1 MKIKVLYIEDNYAD
15 FLMLKRILEVKGRYF
30 TLENVG
36 SSEEALTFL
45 KRKSLDCILIDRDLQ
60 DGGSLELL
68 KKIKCDYQEI
78 PVIILSNYEEE
89 KVAFSYLQNGAVGF
103 ISKDE
108 ILNGQ
113 ILNKVVDCIFIK
125 EKPQEVLLK
134 EREDLDRV
142 LFERG
147 TARIYQALLKNMNE
161 GLIVL
166 DNKGRIIFVN
176 KEIEKLL
183 GCSKN
188 EIIDKEIFG
197 MIDKK
202 DLDLLKKKLNKI
214 QKGEKCFYEIN
225 LSYQKKKIP
234 VSINHAPFQ
243 EGEVI
248 KGSLCLI
255 NDLFKIRK
263 YAQKSKKKEEEL
275 IKKSITDSLTGVLSY
290 TQFLYLLKIEFEKTK
305 RYFTDLSCLIIDID
319 NFKRINE
326 EYGFKFGDKALRE
339 IAEMITR
346 NCRKSDVIA
355 RFGGEKF
362 IALLSNTNYQNSLI
376 VAEKLRK
383 IIDNHHFTDKDYLIK
398 ITFTIGVSSVIED
411 GVKTADALIENAQ
424 KAVTV
429 AKKEEKGKI
438 LSFKDI
444 IVTHSELDLKE
455 SKVTNLQEK
464 ILDITQTTKESYVES
479 LRSLIMALE
488 ARDLYTKE
496 HSVNVSK
503 YSYLVAKEMELS
515 EDQARLIKTAGL
527 VHDLGKIGISDA
539 ILLKKGPLSD
549 EERKAIQ
556 MHPIYGVNIIHPI
569 HFLAEER
576 PIVLYHHERIDG
588 KGYPEG
594 LRGKRIP
601 IGARIMNVVDSFD
614 AMSSPRPYRDPLK
627 VNEAIKELINCAG
640 SQFDPEVVYN
650 LLKVLINE
658 RLIPDILKEDRRL
671 YEDIMLKCHEYHL
684 KY

>member
-1 MKIKVLYIEDNYAD
+1 
-15 FLMLKRILEVKGRYF
+15 
-30 TLENVG
+30 
-36 SSEEALTFL
+36 
-45 KRKSLDCILIDRDLQ
+45 
-60 DGGSLELL
+60 
-68 KKIKCDYQEI
+68 
-78 PVIILSNYEEE
+78 
-89 KVAFSYLQNGAVGF
+89 
-103 ISKDE
+103 
-108 ILNGQ
+108 
-113 ILNKVVDCIFIK
+113 
-125 EKPQEVLLK
+125 
-134 EREDLDRV
+134 
-142 LFERG
+142 
-147 TARIYQALLKNMNE
+147 
-161 GLIVL
+161 
-166 DNKGRIIFVN
+166 
-176 KEIEKLL
+176 
-183 GCSKN
+183 
-188 EIIDKEIFG
+188 
-197 MIDKK
+197 
-202 DLDLLKKKLNKI
+202 
-214 QKGEKCFYEIN
+214 
-225 LSYQKKKIP
+225 
-234 VSINHAPFQ
+234 
-243 EGEVI
+243 
-248 KGSLCLI
+248 
-255 NDLFKIRK
+255 
-263 YAQKSKKKEEEL
+263 
-275 IKKSITDSLTGVLSY
+275 
-290 TQFLYLLKIEFEKTK
+290 
-305 RYFTDLSCLIIDID
+305 
-319 NFKRINE
+319 
-326 EYGFKFGDKALRE
+326 
-339 IAEMITR
+339 
-346 NCRKSDVIA
+346 
-355 RFGGEKF
+355 
-362 IALLSNTNYQNSLI
+362 
-376 VAEKLRK
+376 
-383 IIDNHHFTDKDYLIK
+383 
-398 ITFTIGVSSVIED
+398 
-411 GVKTADALIENAQ
+411 KTADALIENAQ

>member
-188 EIIDKEIFG
+188 EIIDKEIFE

-376 VAEKLRK
+376 VAEKLKK
-383 IIDNHHFTDKDYLIK
+383 IIDNRHFTDKDYDIK
-398 ITFTIGVSSVIED
+398 ITFTIGVSS
-411 GVKTADALIENAQ
+411 
-424 KAVTV
+424 
-429 AKKEEKGKI
+429 
-438 LSFKDI
+438 
-444 IVTHSELDLKE
+444 
-455 SKVTNLQEK
+455 
-464 ILDITQTTKESYVES
+464 
-479 LRSLIMALE
+479 
-488 ARDLYTKE
+488 
-496 HSVNVSK
+496 
-503 YSYLVAKEMELS
+503 
-515 EDQARLIKTAGL
+515 
-527 VHDLGKIGISDA
+527 
-539 ILLKKGPLSD
+539 
-549 EERKAIQ
+549 
-556 MHPIYGVNIIHPI
+556 
-569 HFLAEER
+569 
-576 PIVLYHHERIDG
+576 
-588 KGYPEG
+588 
-594 LRGKRIP
+594 
-601 IGARIMNVVDSFD
+601 
-614 AMSSPRPYRDPLK
+614 
-627 VNEAIKELINCAG
+627 
-640 SQFDPEVVYN
+640 
-650 LLKVLINE
+650 
-658 RLIPDILKEDRRL
+658 
-671 YEDIMLKCHEYHL
+671 
-684 KY
+684 